1 MEAHKVHT
9 LEIAGSNPASATNY
23 KETGNLWK
31 HIVKMITLAKR
42 PSIVAPV
49 EEQIADAPIVGTA
62 TLAIHVLM
70 HRSSKEGLP
79 F

>member
-1 MEAHKVHT
+1 M
-9 LEIAGSNPASATNY
+9 
-23 KETGNLWK
+23 
-31 HIVKMITLAKR
+31 KMITLAKR
-42 PSIVAPV
+42 SSIVAPV

>member
-9 LEIAGSNPASATNY
+9 LEIAGSNPASATK
-23 KETGNLWK
+23 KETGNLWN

-62 TLAIHVLM
+62 TLAIHVLI